1 MLGGGARDSRRTL
14 LSKSAAHS
22 SNGSNREGRGSCLG
36 FLVYLFC
43 GLLSSIKKICGSVYV
58 NKLVTIHV
66 PLTDWT
72 LVHILHERWGFLRSA
87 KRCHHCILGL
97 MCSANLKLDSQNLMH
112 CSVYTVQCI
121 VYSPQLCGGGGCM
134 TNSGALAWSR
144 QNTASPKYIDG
155 TWSDNTSS
163 FALYTVCNSA
173 ILEKRRIAPIG
184 SDGTCEE
191 NKEE

>member
-1 MLGGGARDSRRTL
+1 M
-14 LSKSAAHS
+14 S
-22 SNGSNREGRGSCLG
+22 SLYFGLDVFCQFEVRLPEFDALFSVHCT
-36 FLVYLFC
+36 VYC
-43 GLLSSIKKICGSVYV
+43 
-58 NKLVTIHV
+58 
-66 PLTDWT
+66 
-72 LVHILHERWGFLRSA
+72 
-87 KRCHHCILGL
+87 
-97 MCSANLKLDSQNLMH
+97 
-112 CSVYTVQCI
+112 VQ
-121 VYSPQLCGGGGCM
+121 STAMWGGGCM